1 MDTARRKTQ
10 HCTHS
15 RPADTTGDI
24 GTTGNLHNTHQTHTT
39 AVPAVTADPNS
50 DGRRNGGP
58 TGQFC
63 HGTCEM
69 LLTEITE
76 STKFENT
83 SQVQNTADST
93 AHLWSERPLLVL
105 PPGSLPSQQVLS

>member
-1 MDTARRKTQ
+1 M
-10 HCTHS
+10 
-15 RPADTTGDI
+15 
-24 GTTGNLHNTHQTHTT
+24 GTTGNPRNTHRTHTT
-39 AVPAVTADPNS
+39 AVPAVTADPTTN
-50 DGRRNGGP
+50 GRRNGGP

-63 HGTCEM
+63 HDTCEM

-93 AHLWSERPLLVL
+93 AHLWSERPLFVL